1 MGPPGGVSLPGH
13 AAKDSNAM
21 AKSHSTDKT
30 ASKPTEGSSWLK
42 RDRTTGQ
49 FRDQKSDRQFT
60 KRMPPR
66 GPSNLIVRSSNP
78 LPLPKDIDSQ

>member
-1 MGPPGGVSLPGH
+1 
-13 AAKDSNAM
+13 M
-21 AKSHSTDKT
+21 AKSTSAKQPFPAKH
-30 ASKPTEGSSWLK
+30 GSAVK

-49 FRDQKSDRQFT
+49 FMDQKGAQHA

-78 LPLPKDIDSQ
+78 LPLPKDTASQ